1 MKNVTTL
8 LLVLFAALTFGQNEK
23 GKEISIDNAQPDDT
37 YLAGETIKI
46 LAAVQGDLVMA
57 GASLFVKDS
66 IHGDLTAAGGE
77 ISIEGTIADD
87 ARLAGGRIT
96 IDSEIGDDLVVFGGE
111 VLLTEDALIQ
121 GKLVCYGGDV
131 TVNGEVI
138 EGLKISGG
146 DVLINGTIRG
156 PSKIAVEA
164 LMLGSNAKFHNDVE
178 YWDSDGEINFNNA
191 LVNADAQ
198 FNEDLKDESELSLTK
213 IGITSLKKWFIYIAS
228 AFLAILAFHALFRN
242 AFASAVEG
250 LDDNLLKSFGFG
262 LIYLIGI
269 PVAILL
275 AFLIT
280 IGLRLGLFATAI
292 FVFSLV
298 FGQIVAAIL
307 IAYYLRDRKDKDWGF
322 WPVTFVALAIAIL
335 LRLLTMIPYAGIV
348 IAIIILSVTYGA
360 LTLQLFRAKRKRD
373 QKLADIG

>member
-8 LLVLFAALTFGQNEK
+8 LLALFSALSFGQNEEN
-23 GKEISIDNAQPDDT
+23 KEILIDNVQPDDT
-37 YLAGETIKI
+37 YVAGETIKI
-46 LAAVQGDLVMA
+46 NAAVQGDLVMA

-111 VLLTEDALIQ
+111 VILTEDALIH

-131 TVNGEVI
+131 TVDGEVI

-146 DVLINGTIRG
+146 NVLINGTIRG
-156 PSKIAVEA
+156 PSKIAVED
-164 LMLGSNAKFHNDVE
+164 LTLGSNAKFHNDVE
-178 YWDSDGEINFNNA
+178 YWDGDGELNFNNA
-191 LVNADAQ
+191 LVNADVR

-213 IGITSLKKWFIYIAS
+213 IGITSLKKWLVYIAS

-250 LDDNLLKSFGFG
+250 LEDNLLKSFGFG

-269 PVAILL
+269 PVAILI

-280 IGLRLGLFATAI
+280 IGVRLGLFATAI

-307 IAYYLRDRKDKDWGF
+307 IAYYLRNRNDKDWGF
-322 WPVTFVALAIAIL
+322 WPVTSMALAIAIL
-335 LRLLTMIPYAGIV
+335 LRLLTMIPYVGIV
-348 IAIIILSVTYGA
+348 IAIVILSVTYGA
-360 LTLQLFRAKRKRD
+360 LTLQLFRAKRQRD
-373 QKLADIG
+373 QNVAV